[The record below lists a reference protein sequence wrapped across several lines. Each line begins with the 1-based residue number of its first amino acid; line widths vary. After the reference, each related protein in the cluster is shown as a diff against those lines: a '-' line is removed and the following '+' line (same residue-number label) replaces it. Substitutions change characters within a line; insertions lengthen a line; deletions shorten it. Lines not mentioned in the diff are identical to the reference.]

1 MDASDFRKVRT
12 SLLVFALV
20 FAGHLMATENW
31 KKIETKDGVDLYE
44 RWVNVNSHLTVKERK
59 AEMVIN
65 GDMNSVLKTL
75 SDPSQTKLWMEN
87 VSDSYLLTKKSDNV
101 WTSYTYFSLPWPFEN
116 RDLICVSNLKSH
128 DSGNATIEMVSMEN
142 MLPVKS
148 KVERLTNY
156 KATWKI
162 ADLGN
167 GQVYVSF
174 SAMTATPPQYPRFV
188 IDPVVRGAFLRNLI
202 KLRLVLSSN

>member
-1 MDASDFRKVRT
+1 MDASDFRNVST

-65 GDMNSVLKTL
+65 GDMHSILKTL
-75 SDPSQTKLWMEN
+75 GDPSQTRLWMEN
-87 VSDSYLLTKKSDNV
+87 VSDSYLIKKESDKV
-101 WTSYTYFSLPWPFEN
+101 WSSYTYFSLPWPFEN
-116 RDLICVSNLKSH
+116 RDLVCVSNLKCY
-128 DSGNATIEMVSMEN
+128 DSGNATIEMASIEN
-142 MLPVKS
+142 LLPVKQ

-167 GQVYVSF
+167 GQVFISF
-174 SAMTATPPQYPRFV
+174 SAMTATPTQYPRFV

-202 KLRLVLSSN
+202 KLRLVLSKN

>member
-65 GDMNSVLKTL
+65 SDMNSVLKTL

-128 DSGNATIEMVSMEN
+128 DSGTATIEMVSMEN
-142 MLPVKS
+142 MLPVKQ
-148 KVERLTNY
+148 KVER
-156 KATWKI
+156 
-162 ADLGN
+162 
-167 GQVYVSF
+167 
-174 SAMTATPPQYPRFV
+174 
-188 IDPVVRGAFLRNLI
+188 
-202 KLRLVLSSN
+202 